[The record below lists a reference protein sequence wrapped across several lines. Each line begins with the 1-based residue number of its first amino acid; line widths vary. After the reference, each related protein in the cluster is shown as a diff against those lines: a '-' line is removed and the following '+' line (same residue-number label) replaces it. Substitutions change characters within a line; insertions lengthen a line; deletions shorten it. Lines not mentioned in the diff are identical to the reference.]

1 MEYNNSVNKVRIIE
15 YWRGYLAFR
24 QKVIIKPAGPRPMA
38 KDIKK
43 FGSVEEVLDFAI
55 SREVEAYDFY
65 MKLAKLAKKPEI
77 IKIIRDLAI
86 DEKQHKI
93 RLEAAKAGEVALGA
107 QEVGRLGIANYV
119 EDVKPTQD
127 MSYVEL
133 LAIAMKKEDRSY
145 RLYTDLAAIAQ
156 KKELKEMFL
165 KLAQEEAEHKL
176 QFEFQYDLATF
187 QKRDKKR

>member
-1 MEYNNSVNKVRIIE
+1 
-15 YWRGYLAFR
+15 
-24 QKVIIKPAGPRPMA
+24 MA

-65 MKLAKLAKKPEI
+65 MKLAEMAKKPQI
-77 IKIIRDLAI
+77 VKIIRDLAI

-107 QEVGRLGIANYV
+107 QEVGRLGIANYA
-119 EDVKPTQD
+119 EDLKPTPD

-187 QKRDKKR
+187 QKRGQKR

>member
-1 MEYNNSVNKVRIIE
+1 
-15 YWRGYLAFR
+15 
-24 QKVIIKPAGPRPMA
+24 MA

-43 FGSVEEVLDFAI
+43 FSSVEEVLDFAI

-65 MKLAKLAKKPEI
+65 MKLAKLAKKPQI
-77 IKIIRDLAI
+77 VKIIRDLAI

-107 QEVGRLGIANYV
+107 QEVGRLGIANYA
-119 EDVKPTQD
+119 EDVKPTPD
-127 MSYVEL
+127 MSYTEL
-133 LAIAMKKEDRSY
+133 LATAMKKEDRSY

-165 KLAQEEAEHKL
+165 KLAQEEAEHRL

-187 QKRDKKR
+187 QKRGQKR

>member
-1 MEYNNSVNKVRIIE
+1 
-15 YWRGYLAFR
+15 
-24 QKVIIKPAGPRPMA
+24 MA

-65 MKLAKLAKKPEI
+65 MKLAKLAKKPQI
-77 IKIIRDLAI
+77 VKIIRDLAV

-107 QEVGRLGIANYV
+107 QEVGRLGIANYA
-119 EDVKPTQD
+119 EDIKPAPD
-127 MSYVEL
+127 MSYAEL

-165 KLAQEEAEHKL
+165 KLAQEEAEHRL